1 MVNNKLW
8 SNLKALG
15 KLKHKGH
22 KVGKLRFKSSKNHY
36 KTLEYNQSGFK
47 VDYKTKRLKLSKIGE
62 IPIKLH
68 RKIKGEIKGV
78 IIKKEPTGKWFAF
91 FQVEEEPKPLPK
103 TNKVVGIDLG
113 IDGYAIDSDGNK
125 FENPKFIDKTLDKIK
140 KVQKNLSKKI
150 KGSNNYKKTKLKLI
164 KVYDKLNNQKNDFLH
179 KLSRYY
185 INNYDKIVLED
196 LKIKSMIENRKGQK
210 TLNRH
215 ILDSSWKK
223 FINLL
228 LYI

>member
-185 INNYDKIVLED
+185 INNYDK
-196 LKIKSMIENRKGQK
+196 
-210 TLNRH
+210 
-215 ILDSSWKK
+215 
-223 FINLL
+223 
-228 LYI
+228 

>member
-1 MVNNKLW
+1 M
-8 SNLKALG
+8 
-15 KLKHKGH
+15 
-22 KVGKLRFKSSKNHY
+22 
-36 KTLEYNQSGFK
+36 
-47 VDYKTKRLKLSKIGE
+47 D
-62 IPIKLH
+62 
-68 RKIKGEIKGV
+68 
-78 IIKKEPTGKWFAF
+78 
-91 FQVEEEPKPLPK
+91 EEPKPLPK
-103 TNKVVGIDLG
+103 TNKVIGIDLG
-113 IDGYAIDSDGNK
+113 INAYAIDSEGNK

-140 KVQKNLSKKI
+140 KVQKNLSKKA

-196 LKIKSMIENRKGQK
+196 ISIKSMVKNKKGQK

-215 ILDSSWKK
+215 ILDGSWKK

-228 LYI
+228 IYKAEGADREVILINPAYTSKKCVSIAVV